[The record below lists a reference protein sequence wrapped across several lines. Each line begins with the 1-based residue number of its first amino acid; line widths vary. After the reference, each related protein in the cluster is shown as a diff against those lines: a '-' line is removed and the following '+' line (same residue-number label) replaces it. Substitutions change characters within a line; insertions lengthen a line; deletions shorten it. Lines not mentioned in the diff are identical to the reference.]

1 MEEEMEQA
9 PSSMEANGQPEND
22 ADLDETEKVF
32 SNSKTG
38 GGWRAA
44 SMDLKGHLFYMLDNS
59 IMSDMTFL
67 VGESKDA
74 VPAHRFLLVLW
85 SKVFEE
91 MPDTVEIPEM
101 NVAALRSFLKVCV
114 GSNRIGVFVGPKVL
128 RNTHIHVL
136 SYCMVGA
143 VLVHGGV

>member
-1 MEEEMEQA
+1 MEHG

-22 ADLDETEKVF
+22 ADLDETEKLF
-32 SNSKTG
+32 SSSKGGG
-38 GGWRAA
+38 GGWRNS

-101 NVAALRSFLKVCV
+101 NVAALRSFLKV
-114 GSNRIGVFVGPKVL
+114 SNYGFGFNVL
-128 RNTHIHVL
+128 KCL
-136 SYCMVGA
+136 
-143 VLVHGGV
+143 